1 MIKLDWIQ
9 NYGGTQYIDTGF
21 KPNQDT
27 RIVMRVSEPGN
38 NAWFFSVWST
48 YQWNS
53 NNYSFIND
61 AASSAGKVFA
71 CYGNK
76 TGGGIPVITGE
87 NNIDFNKNTLTVNG
101 NVVNTF
107 ENNTFQALYN
117 LFLFARSYVGNVQYA
132 SAVSDFRLHNCQI
145 YDNDVLVR
153 DFVPALDEDFV
164 ICLYD
169 RVTETYFYN
178 KGSGAFKGAFP
189 QSAKTWEIQQETL
202 EQFADEARRLGC
214 VAGKLTTTEMLD
226 VFSSTTPAGPP
237 KLIPAETPTITTL
250 ETRLPWAISNFGSVV
265 VDGKIYYYGG
275 GSKAV
280 IKFDPETEEITNLG
294 DVLPNN
300 IDTAGTAL
308 VGKKIYIFGGRSNGS
323 YVSTIWCYDIETNTT
338 EVKSA
343 RVAAAVMGIGC
354 VAVERKVYLF
364 GGFSNSDTKI
374 QIYDTETDT
383 IVTSST
389 ILPFS
394 AALGAIA
401 RYGRNI
407 FILGGWVGSASSN
420 IQIYNIDTNTVNS
433 LRTGLPYG
441 TGYTPF
447 AVIGSTIFMLGGR
460 ISSSA
465 TNQICSFDMESF
477 LSKKLNVTLPYDN
490 TYGRCEAIGKTI
502 YLMGGHSTS
511 TNIGHDE
518 IIKFEF

>member
-226 VFSSTTPAGPP
+226 IFKKTVSNSGYSFMPVMTGVNAWFDARHEVSATTWGNLNGENNLELLNPTVTANGVELVGSETSYG
-237 KLIPAETPTITTL
+237 KLT
-250 ETRLPWAISNFGSVV
+250 LPWTSGNSRTAYFVFKNLN
-265 VDGKIYYYGG
+265 GKFANWKSIIGNEDTNGRCATIAMDTSGY
-275 GSKAV
+275 
-280 IKFDPETEEITNLG
+280 IKFTRYDIIPSTSLGYKCSDWHVVAVVTSGNTVKMWIDGDYIGSATSAGWANDTYLCRGYGWAYETNETAFRAIVMADAAHTNAEVAINSGWLYHQFIY
-294 DVLPNN
+294 DYA
-300 IDTAGTAL
+300 TAG
-308 VGKKIYIFGGRSNGS
+308 
-323 YVSTIWCYDIETNTT
+323 
-338 EVKSA
+338 
-343 RVAAAVMGIGC
+343 
-354 VAVERKVYLF
+354 
-364 GGFSNSDTKI
+364 
-374 QIYDTETDT
+374 
-383 IVTSST
+383 
-389 ILPFS
+389 
-394 AALGAIA
+394 
-401 RYGRNI
+401 
-407 FILGGWVGSASSN
+407 
-420 IQIYNIDTNTVNS
+420 
-433 LRTGLPYG
+433 
-441 TGYTPF
+441 
-447 AVIGSTIFMLGGR
+447 
-460 ISSSA
+460 
-465 TNQICSFDMESF
+465 
-477 LSKKLNVTLPYDN
+477 
-490 TYGRCEAIGKTI
+490 
-502 YLMGGHSTS
+502 
-511 TNIGHDE
+511 
-518 IIKFEF
+518 